1 MRLVGK
7 SALHYSARPLDSATG
22 MPRFTSSFYGFFLGA
37 LLLTGCATPPPLG
50 TADNDY
56 GRLQAYL
63 DWYIPQQM
71 EKHDVPGLS
80 IALVDG
86 SRPVWA
92 KGYGYADVERAIPA
106 DAETVYQLGSISKVM
121 TATAAL
127 GLVERGHLNLDRPIT
142 EYLPEFA
149 IQSRWPDTAP
159 ITPRMLLAH
168 YSGLPT
174 FRLKGFFSSQPF
186 GGVLDELRSDYLAY
200 PPGTVFNYSNVG
212 MNVLGLAIEL
222 VSGQEFA
229 AYMQQE
235 LFRPLAMPDTTFV
248 VDDRIAA
255 KLAQGYIKGL
265 PAAPTPVRDVPAAA
279 LLSNA
284 LDMSRFMR
292 FVLTGAGSHATIP
305 LGDNLRRA
313 MFTPQYT
320 DSPFHFS
327 QEFGLGWF
335 LNGLPINGGGQVVW
349 HNGGTRAYLSQMVLL
364 PEKQLGVVVLTN
376 ADSAKTMV
384 YEVAEEVLRRA
395 LQVRD
400 GVVPTPPPP
409 PRPAVAVAP
418 EVLQKYVGDYSL
430 MGALARVSL
439 DGERLKFHVLDHELD
454 LVPMS
459 PTEFRVEKSILGLF
473 SFAIPFPPLKFVSA
487 GGREFALMHDRT
499 LAVAEKVPAYTLTP
513 VWRARVGEY
522 RIINP
527 DDHYLVNLEHCRML
541 VEDGHLLL
549 DLEISGIE
557 DRRVKIVV
565 MPYSDNES
573 YVFGLGRN
581 VGDTTVA
588 YRANGR
594 QRVLYSGFIFER
606 QNEPPDGAVVA
617 R

>member
-1 MRLVGK
+1 M
-7 SALHYSARPLDSATG
+7 S
-22 MPRFTSSFYGFFLGA
+22 RFFRNFYGFFLGA

-50 TADNDY
+50 TGDNDY

-63 DWYIPQQM
+63 DWYIPRQM
-71 EKHDVPGLS
+71 AKHDVPGLS
-80 IALVDG
+80 IALVEG
-86 SRPVWA
+86 SRLVWA

-106 DAETVYQLGSISKVM
+106 DAETVYQLGSVSKVM

-127 GLVERGHLNLDRPIT
+127 KMVERGRMNLDRPIA
-142 EYLPEFA
+142 EYLPEFVV
-149 IQSRWPDTAP
+149 QSRWPDTTP

-174 FRLKGFFSSQPF
+174 FRLKGFFSNQPL

-212 MNVLGLAIEL
+212 MNVLGLAIER

-229 AYMQQE
+229 AHLQQE
-235 LFRPLAMPDTTFV
+235 VFQPLAMHDTSFV
-248 VDDRIAA
+248 LNDRIAA

-265 PAAPTPVRDVPAAA
+265 PAPPTPVRDTPAAA

-284 LDMSRFMR
+284 NDMSRFMR
-292 FVLTGAGSHATIP
+292 FALAGAATQAAAP

-335 LNGLPINGGGQVVW
+335 LDGLPIHGAGRVVW

-376 ADSAKTMV
+376 SDSAKSLV
-384 YEVAEEVLRRA
+384 YELTEEVLRRA

-400 GVVPTPPPP
+400 GVVPVSPAP

-418 EVLQKYVGDYSL
+418 EVLQNYVGDYSL
-430 MGALARVSL
+430 MGALAHVSL
-439 DGERLKFHVLDHELD
+439 DGARLKFHVLDHELD

-487 GGREFALMHDRT
+487 GGREFALLHDRT
-499 LAVAEKVPAYTLTP
+499 LAVAEKVPPYALTP
-513 VWRARVGEY
+513 VWQARAGEY

-541 VEDGHLLL
+541 VEDGRLLL

-557 DRRVKIVV
+557 DRRVKIVI
-565 MPYSDNES
+565 MPYTDTES

-606 QNEPPDGAVVA
+606 QNEPPTEFVGATAA